1 MRSGGADAKREKYLT
16 RLNSTHLRSGD
27 LRRYVELPA
36 ALGGRSVLDIGAGT
50 STASMDFAAEGAKV
64 IALDLRFRN
73 LEELKRSSGDY
84 FKCFRSN
91 LDDPLLR
98 RRNPLLVYVFE
109 HDRQDAGR
117 FFTDFA
123 RGSRGSYVAGDL
135 WHLPFADNSFDFV
148 CSIRCLADCYV
159 DADIF
164 LEAAREALRVA
175 KAGSMV
181 QVSPWQADY
190 LSLGRGL
197 PIGASAKHQQ
207 DVLALLD
214 AHGIAFRV
222 RGVTNSD
229 VQCLQLIKARPV

>member
-1 MRSGGADAKREKYLT
+1 MPRGVPDAKREKYLT

-36 ALGGRSVLDIGAGT
+36 ALAGRSVLDIGAGT

-64 IALDLRFRN
+64 IAFDLRFRD
-73 LEELKRSSGDY
+73 LDELKRSSADY
-84 FKCFRSN
+84 FRCFKSN

-98 RRNPLLVYVFE
+98 SRNPLLLYVFE

-135 WHLPFADNSFDFV
+135 WHLPFGDNSFDFV

-159 DADIF
+159 DPDIF

-175 KAGSMV
+175 KPGSMV
-181 QVSPWQADY
+181 QISPWQADY

-197 PIGASAKHQQ
+197 PIGASSKHQQ
-207 DVLALLD
+207 DVLTLLA
-214 AHGIAFRV
+214 AHGITHRV
-222 RGVTNSD
+222 RVVKNSD